1 MYEMDENMI
10 NRITIIYIQIIEQ
23 MQPFLEPFSEL
34 EEGTEEHLVDPTN
47 IACERAFG
55 LLKYA
60 EKHLQNLQFGLLA
73 SHAVAK
79 FNRLDLALD
88 YYDSSILEEIHA
100 NIAIIEKHLKEQQ
113 RDQAAH
119 KVESPRRNRD
129 QLKYIPIRFLLSSSS
144 RVKSKSNDSS
154 QHQSKSKNI
163 ERCCQNQICLTEVKK
178 DKNLT
183 F

>member
-10 NRITIIYIQIIEQ
+10 NRVTAIYIQIVEQ
-23 MQPFLEPFSEL
+23 MEPFLEPFSEL
-34 EEGTEEHLVDPTN
+34 EEGTEEHFVDPTN
-47 IACERAFG
+47 IACERVFG

-88 YYDSSILEEIHA
+88 SYDSSTLEEIHA
-100 NIAIIEKHLKEQQ
+100 NISTIEKHLRDQQ

-119 KVESPRRNRD
+119 KVESARRNRD
-129 QLKYIPIRFLLSSSS
+129 QVQYITSRFLLSSSS
-144 RVKSKSNDSS
+144 RVKSKSNAHLSS
-154 QHQSKSKNI
+154 
-163 ERCCQNQICLTEVKK
+163 E
-178 DKNLT
+178 

>member
-1 MYEMDENMI
+1 MDENMI

-47 IACERAFG
+47 IAFG

-73 SHAVAK
+73 SHSVAK

-88 YYDSSILEEIHA
+88 SYDSSTLEEIHA
-100 NIAIIEKHLKEQQ
+100 NIPTIEKHLKDQQ

-119 KVESPRRNRD
+119 KVESARRNRD
-129 QLKYIPIRFLLSSSS
+129 QVQYITSRFLLSSSS

-154 QHQSKSKNI
+154 RHQSIFKNI
-163 ERCCQNQICLTEVKK
+163 ELCCQNRICLIEVKK

>member
-1 MYEMDENMI
+1 M
-10 NRITIIYIQIIEQ
+10 T
-23 MQPFLEPFSEL
+23 
-34 EEGTEEHLVDPTN
+34 
-47 IACERAFG
+47 
-55 LLKYA
+55 
-60 EKHLQNLQFGLLA
+60 NLQFGLLA

-154 QHQSKSKNI
+154 QHQRKSKNI
-163 ERCCQNQICLTEVKK
+163 ERCCQNRICLTEVKK